1 MEDVS
6 TVIILYPF
14 IKLLLHTDFGQGTGP
29 IHRTEVTCQGFE
41 PNLFTC
47 PARSNTTSCDHS
59 LDAGVICIS
68 MLLHKNIVCYVIA

>member
-1 MEDVS
+1 MEHVS
-6 TVIILYPF
+6 TVIVLTIYSLS
-14 IKLLLHTDFGQGTGP
+14 LLLRTDFGQGTGP

-59 LDAGVICIS
+59 LDAGVVCIS
-68 MLLHKNIVCYVIA
+68 TLLQ